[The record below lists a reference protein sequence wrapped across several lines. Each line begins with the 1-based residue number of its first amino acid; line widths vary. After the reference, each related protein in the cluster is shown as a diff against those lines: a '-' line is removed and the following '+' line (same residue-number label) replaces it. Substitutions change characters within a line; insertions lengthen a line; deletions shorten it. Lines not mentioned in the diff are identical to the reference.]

1 MTTLEAVDT
10 ASPGRSPLGSRP
22 VHRAIPLRRIVT
34 TELRKMFDTR
44 AGFWLMASI
53 GIMAALATSA
63 VVLFAPNQEF
73 NYSSF
78 AAAIGIPTTIVL
90 PLIAIL
96 SVTDEW
102 SQRSGL
108 TTFTLVPARGRVLMG
123 KAIACLTTAAVSVPI
138 AFGVGA
144 LGNLLGTAIAG
155 VDPVWDLT
163 VPNLLTIGLAHV
175 LALLFGFMLGVLIRK
190 SPGAMVAYFVY
201 TFVLPPLTMLLAG
214 SRDWFRKLQPWVD
227 YGYAQSQLYDGALT
241 AQQWTHLAV
250 TAVIWLVVPLAV
262 GLVLVSRTEVR

>member
-10 ASPGRSPLGSRP
+10 ASPGRFPLGSRT

-123 KAIACLTTAAVSVPI
+123 KAIARLTTAAVSVPI
-138 AFGVGA
+138 AFGVGG
-144 LGNLLGTAIAG
+144 LGNFLGTAIAG

-175 LALLFGFMLGVLIRK
+175 LALLFGFMSEGSGSGGRPSAARSLISSEMRCTR
-190 SPGAMVAYFVY
+190 SDRSTTRSLQGIETTWYP
-201 TFVLPPLTMLLAG
+201 LLALLG
-214 SRDWFRKLQPWVD
+214 S
-227 YGYAQSQLYDGALT
+227 YAKIPA
-241 AQQWTHLAV
+241 
-250 TAVIWLVVPLAV
+250 P
-262 GLVLVSRTEVR
+262 SR